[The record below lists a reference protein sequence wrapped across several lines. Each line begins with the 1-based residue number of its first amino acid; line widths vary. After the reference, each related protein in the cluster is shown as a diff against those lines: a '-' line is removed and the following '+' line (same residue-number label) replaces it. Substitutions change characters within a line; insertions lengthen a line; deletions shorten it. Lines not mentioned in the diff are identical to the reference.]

1 MESVTFENMSALVSS
16 SDPRRSL
23 VVDVRSPEEFSA
35 GRLPISVNIPL
46 PGLEE
51 ALAMGPELFQQKFG
65 VNKPDLGD
73 NIVVMC
79 RCNNNY
85 VSFNYEL
92 Q

>member
-1 MESVTFENMSALVSS
+1 MVRRGLKICSS
-16 SDPRRSL
+16 GTCNTAIQPKPN
-23 VVDVRSPEEFSA
+23 RSPEEFSA

-73 NIVVMC
+73 DIVVMC

-85 VSFNYEL
+85 VL
-92 Q
+92 LTDPV